1 LPCPLGASF
10 DSNADV
16 CECNVG
22 SLYNPSRKI
31 CESLDLYVPGILHH

>member
-1 LPCPLGASF
+1 
-10 DSNADV
+10 V